1 MEFGCTAGFSN
12 FIDGPDG
19 VISTGLRLGVVEAK
33 DTDALVPAL
42 HSDVLGRVDGFVV
55 LVPLNLRGGFPLDHT
70 VQFWGAQ
77 KNSLDDINWEPDAT
91 ALDKVLVVNFNELGR
106 GNWCTFFNQFLC
118 HNAYAFIENL
128 H

>member
-33 DTDALVPAL
+33 DTDALITAL

-77 KNSLDDINWEPDAT
+77 KKREVFMSQCLCFYQKFAWKK
-91 ALDKVLVVNFNELGR
+91 KVPEKRLSWG
-106 GNWCTFFNQFLC
+106 
-118 HNAYAFIENL
+118 IL
-128 H
+128 HKHWH